1 MIGCNTIREISL
13 TLEQTY
19 SKSNT
24 TKIMQLK
31 EQLWN
36 LKKGSH
42 SIKDYTTKVK
52 NLALALNEKQFTGNT
67 PLGMP
72 SPDQAY
78 MASSSQDNNINGW
91 YGKTGATTHITNDLA
106 NFNFSTIY
114 SAHVGDRTSLKI
126 LNSGHSFFI
135 SFDISISFDNHCPI
149 LSIPNSKEGVQR
161 WIDLL
166 GFYGY
171 RYDLKPFHYIQMMNN

>member
-52 NLALALNEKQFTGNT
+52 NLVLALNE
-67 PLGMP
+67 LG
-72 SPDQAY
+72 
-78 MASSSQDNNINGW
+78 
-91 YGKTGATTHITNDLA
+91 
-106 NFNFSTIY
+106 
-114 SAHVGDRTSLKI
+114 
-126 LNSGHSFFI
+126 
-135 SFDISISFDNHCPI
+135 CPI
-149 LSIPNSKEGVQR
+149 SWQEHTVYILSELGSEYNHTVSAISVKSKSKPPQETISLLMGHESKLERNSLINADSTQHTTNLV
-161 WIDLL
+161 
-166 GFYGY
+166 F
-171 RYDLKPFHYIQMMNN
+171 LKCW